1 MAAKKGGASEKD
13 GKQARRTL
21 LERLFSEDWRWT
33 LTGGAIALVV
43 TFGGAWA
50 VGETSGAEA
59 RALLSG
65 MLPTT
70 RFLCSGVMTAA
81 ATTLALMLTLLSL
94 SANANSK
101 LKRDHYE
108 RVRQI
113 ALLDAVAFIAATFV
127 LLCLNIPVELAD
139 NVAASWYDVLY
150 YAFLGASAILGGLLV
165 VIVLMLY
172 NTVKYMILVVGPAD
186 TDELDLVEAQS
197 EEEEVG

>member
-1 MAAKKGGASEKD
+1 MAAEEGSTSEEEEEAVK
-13 GKQARRTL
+13 RTL

-59 RALLSG
+59 RALLNG

-70 RFLCSGVMTAA
+70 RFLCSGVMTAS

-94 SANANSK
+94 SANTSSK
-101 LKRDHYE
+101 LKQDHYE

-113 ALLDAVAFIAATFV
+113 ALLDAIAFIAATCV
-127 LLCLNIPVELAD
+127 LLCLNILASLQGD
-139 NVAASWYDVLY
+139 DV
-150 YAFLGASAILGGLLV
+150 GR
-165 VIVLMLY
+165 
-172 NTVKYMILVVGPAD
+172 
-186 TDELDLVEAQS
+186 
-197 EEEEVG
+197 